1 MRLGLPRHASRRE
14 QRGRVIRVLRPRP
27 DEKGGCSA
35 PPPSDPVSIP
45 QDIEKRGVTTGT
57 DPEPYPQV
65 NGPFRPPLQ
74 VMEPARLNL
83 SRWRHGFK
91 SRWDFRLARLRVGI
105 VPSLVT
111 PPQHRPACPTA
122 SLDGTLRTTRTASRT
137 GPPETPGSPRSPRCR
152 PAPCRP
158 GT

>member
-1 MRLGLPRHASRRE
+1 MRLGLPRPASRRE

-91 SRWDFRLARLRVGI
+91 SRWDYAGQRPCSGVPMASGPALAPR
-105 VPSLVT
+105 
-111 PPQHRPACPTA
+111 
-122 SLDGTLRTTRTASRT
+122 RTRGRHTSAV
-137 GPPETPGSPRSPRCR
+137 
-152 PAPCRP
+152 
-158 GT
+158 